1 MNVLVTGATGFIGR
15 RLVGRLVDEGH
26 HCRCLV
32 RQTDGLESIFQKPNV
47 DLFIG
52 DITDPNSL
60 KDIGK
65 EIDVAYHLAGAGHVS
80 SISTKGY
87 EESFNINVR
96 GTRNLVRACGLNSVR
111 RIIHFS
117 STAAMGLIR
126 RPKID
131 ETSQCRPRTPYQKSK
146 YASEIAV
153 LQEGK
158 KYGMEVIILRP
169 CMVYG
174 PGCKGEFLKFCR
186 LINMG
191 IFPRIGLG
199 KNLTPIV
206 HVNDVVQAAAK
217 SLQKGRPGEVYL
229 IASHESLPLQ
239 DVHRF
244 ICAGL
249 NVRRPYFYIPVWL
262 AYMTAFFIERVC
274 MITGKEPL
282 VSRMNITSTIT
293 GRTFDIQKAM
303 KELSYY
309 PEMALGKSIA
319 HTAGYFKAALAL

>member
-1 MNVLVTGATGFIGR
+1 
-15 RLVGRLVDEGH
+15 
-26 HCRCLV
+26 
-32 RQTDGLESIFQKPNV
+32 
-47 DLFIG
+47 
-52 DITDPNSL
+52 
-60 KDIGK
+60 
-65 EIDVAYHLAGAGHVS
+65 LAGAGHVS
-80 SISTKGY
+80 SISSKGY
-87 EESFNINVR
+87 EESFNINVK

-131 ETSQCRPRTPYQKSK
+131 ETSKCRPRTPYQKSK
-146 YASEIAV
+146 YASEIAA

-158 KYGMEVIILRP
+158 KYGMEVIVLRP

-186 LINMG
+186 LVNMG

-217 SLQKGRPGEVYL
+217 SLQKGRSGEVYL
-229 IASHESLPLQ
+229 IASRESLPLQ

-274 MITGKEPL
+274 IITGKEPL

-303 KELSYY
+303 KELSYR
-309 PEMALGKSIA
+309 PEMAFGKSIA
-319 HTAGYFKAALAL
+319 HTAAYFKAALAL